1 MSNNKSIVEL
11 LKDLEYKQL
20 LINSLSS
27 GIGEEYLLAF
37 NELIIYV
44 IEKKFHLFQKK
55 EFENSFYYNDDS
67 TLDLVLPS
75 VRRVFAKVFIDPPQ
89 LFRGD
94 TEKLRYQLF
103 VLNFNIDDFI
113 DYLIEMMNKCRESL
127 IHFEH
132 LDRTS
137 ETLTLIVDNYIAGIV
152 KLVRSSDDIEG
163 DIKKIKI
170 KINRENTISEVLG
183 ND

>member
-1 MSNNKSIVEL
+1 MSQKNIFDL
-11 LKDLEYKQL
+11 LKEESYKQA
-20 LINSLSS
+20 LIESLNS
-27 GIGEEYLLAF
+27 GITEKYLPAF
-37 NELIIYV
+37 NEVINYV
-44 IEKKFHLFQKK
+44 IDKKFHLFQVK
-55 EFENSFYYNDDS
+55 EFEDSFYYNDDS

-94 TEKLRYQLF
+94 TEELRYQLF

-113 DYLIEMMNKCRESL
+113 DYLIEMMNKCKESL
-127 IHFEH
+127 THFEH

-137 ETLTLIVDNYIAGIV
+137 ETLTLIVDNYIAGLV
-152 KLVRSSDDIEG
+152 KLVRQSEDIED
-163 DIKKIKI
+163 DIKKIKT
-170 KINRENTISEVLG
+170 KINRENAISEVLG